1 MTGMPA
7 ALIAAVKESRDRESS
22 AGDRA
27 ASSRIQR
34 GDLRFANG
42 VAGSDAEPR
51 LVLVL
56 SVDSRLD
63 FAEVLLVHTA
73 VEMACDVDAIVPVAV
88 SGAPYAVV
96 VETDLR
102 GAVWTLQ
109 LSPEVGHLDET
120 VITALAPG
128 HEVSTAGPASGVSHG
143 IRLAGPVDPR
153 WGFKADEGAAFRSL
167 TRDCTDALLD
177 EGEWLVA
184 PELLRPDLLDL
195 AADPPALIAEL
206 VHWVKTRRLD
216 IGISE
221 IETLLELGALDLDAW
236 AAVGDLGLDVWT
248 TIQTLVE
255 RSATA
260 PRDRGKAPLR
270 IVTAVHLQA
279 QVWSAEP
286 DAIHYLGQKEHAP
299 A

>member
-1 MTGMPA
+1 MPA
-7 ALIAAVKESRDRESS
+7 ALVAAVKESRSRAFS
-22 AGDRA
+22 ADSRA

-42 VAGSDAEPR
+42 LAGSVAAPR

-63 FAEVLLVHTA
+63 FAEVLLAHTA
-73 VEMACDVDAIVPVAV
+73 AEMACDVDAIVPIAG

-96 VETDLR
+96 IETDLR

-109 LSPEVGHLDET
+109 LSPAVGHLDET

-128 HEVSTAGPASGVSHG
+128 GEDSTAGPSIGVSRG
-143 IRLAGPVDPR
+143 VRLAGPVDPR
-153 WGFKADEGAAFRSL
+153 WGFKAGEGAAFRSL
-167 TRDCTDALLD
+167 TGDCTDALLD

-195 AADPPALIAEL
+195 ADDPPALVAEL

-216 IGISE
+216 IGVSE
-221 IETLLELGALDLDAW
+221 IDTLLELGALDLDGW
-236 AAVGDLGLDVWT
+236 AAIGDLGLDVWT
-248 TIQTLVE
+248 AIQTVVE
-255 RSATA
+255 RSATG
-260 PRDRGKAPLR
+260 PRDRGQDIPLR
-270 IVTAVHLQA
+270 IVTAMHLQA
-279 QVWSAEP
+279 HPWSVEP